1 MNNKNA
7 KITNEQ
13 IDVMVKSGFSI
24 AQIGKIYGISRQAVH
39 LRVNKE
45 KYKTYIKQHKHYEI
59 IFLYKIGFNI
69 KEITAYTKT
78 TRIYPIL
85 DKYKVKM
92 RTTTKRRSNRAKR
105 ILKKIRNTT
114 KNNA

>member
-7 KITNEQ
+7 KVTNEQ
-13 IDVMVKSGFSI
+13 IDAMVKSGFSI

-39 LRVNKE
+39 LRVDKE
-45 KYKTYIKQHKHYEI
+45 KYKRCIMYHRHYEI
-59 IFLYKIGFNI
+59 IFLYKIGFTI
-69 KEITAYTKT
+69 QEIAAYTKT
-78 TRIYPIL
+78 KRIYPIL

-105 ILKKIRNTT
+105 LLQKKT
-114 KNNA
+114 